1 MNRKNKDIIDDNAQF
16 NGVGTESVY
25 VYTFES
31 LVKRKN
37 RKNGMIKMKIG
48 MTTQSN
54 PYDRIKQQIGASGH
68 EKIILM
74 HVYRTHKGYQFE
86 NNVHNKL
93 KKMGRHITK
102 KDAVGTE
109 WFWVKEK
116 EVTKILNESNKEIE
130 KAFPRDKNLSKINKK
145 SGIKLLMLLCL
156 PVAIFIDATT
166 LAVPAF
172 IISVLSVFI
181 KDD

>member
-1 MNRKNKDIIDDNAQF
+1 MNIKHKDIIDDKAQF
-16 NGVGTESVY
+16 NGVGSESVY

-31 LVKRKN
+31 LAKRKN
-37 RKNGMIKMKIG
+37 RKKGMIKMKIG

-54 PYDRIKQQIGASGH
+54 PYIRIKQQIGAAGH

-74 HVYRTHKGYQFE
+74 HLYRTHKGQQFE
-86 NNVHNKL
+86 NNIHRKL

-109 WFWVKEK
+109 WFWVKEG
-116 EVTKILNESNKEIE
+116 EVSALLNETNKEIE
-130 KAFPRDKNLSKINKK
+130 KSFPRSKISQIENNK
-145 SGIKLLMLLCL
+145 STIKFLMLMCL
-156 PVAIFIDATT
+156 PVTIFAGIAV

-172 IISVLSVFI
+172 IISTLGLFI
-181 KDD
+181 SND

>member
-1 MNRKNKDIIDDNAQF
+1 MNIKHKDIIDDKAQF
-16 NGVGTESVY
+16 NGVGSESVY

-48 MTTQSN
+48 MTTQIN
-54 PYDRIKQQIGASGH
+54 PYDRIKQQIGAAGH

-74 HVYRTHKGYQFE
+74 HLYRTHKGQQFE
-86 NNVHNKL
+86 NNIHRKL

-116 EVTKILNESNKEIE
+116 EVSKLLNESNKEIE
-130 KAFPRDKNLSKINKK
+130 KTFPRDKRLQVSNSKGK
-145 SGIKLLMLLCL
+145 IKLLMLLCL
-156 PVAIFIDATT
+156 PIAIFTDATT
-166 LAVPAF
+166 FAVPAF
-172 IISVLSVFI
+172 IITTIGLFI
-181 KDD
+181 TND

>member
-1 MNRKNKDIIDDNAQF
+1 
-16 NGVGTESVY
+16 
-25 VYTFES
+25 
-31 LVKRKN
+31 
-37 RKNGMIKMKIG
+37 
-48 MTTQSN
+48 
-54 PYDRIKQQIGASGH
+54 
-68 EKIILM
+68 
-74 HVYRTHKGYQFE
+74 
-86 NNVHNKL
+86 
-93 KKMGRHITK
+93 MGRHITK

-116 EVTKILNESNKEIE
+116 EVTKILNESNKETE

>member
-1 MNRKNKDIIDDNAQF
+1 MNAKNKDIIDDKAQF
-16 NGVGTESVY
+16 NGVGSESVY

-48 MTTQSN
+48 MTTQTN

-74 HVYRTHKGYQFE
+74 HIYKTHKGYQFE
-86 NNVHNKL
+86 SNVHNKL

-116 EVTKILNESNKEIE
+116 EVSKLLNESNKEIE
-130 KAFPRDKNLSKINKK
+130 KAFPRDRSMTRSSNKGK
-145 SGIKLLMLLCL
+145 IKLLMLLCL
-156 PVAIFIDATT
+156 PIAIFTDATA

-172 IISVLSVFI
+172 IISTLGLFI
-181 KDD
+181 TDD